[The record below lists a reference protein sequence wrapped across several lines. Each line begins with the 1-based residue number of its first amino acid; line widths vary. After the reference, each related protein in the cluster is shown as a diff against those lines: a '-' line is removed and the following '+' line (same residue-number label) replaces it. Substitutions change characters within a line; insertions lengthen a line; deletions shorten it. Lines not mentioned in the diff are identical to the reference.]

1 MPIPLI
7 LGGLAAVAG
16 IAGIAE
22 ASEAKE
28 KMKDAEFRNNVAE
41 VIVKGASSK
50 IEGAR
55 CHTSKCIVNLGQT
68 KLDICSTSMK
78 RFVENFRKIK
88 NVDFRD
94 SVGLEELR
102 DFTPNSDNVLQLE
115 QQSFKAADI
124 TSGGMGGIA
133 AGTLVAVG
141 SYSAVG
147 FLGAAS
153 TGTAIAG
160 LSGAAATNAT
170 LAWLGGGALGTGAT
184 AFGMTGGMVVLGGLV
199 VGPALAVTGFY
210 MNSKAEEA
218 LANASANIDRAKA
231 FSEQAD
237 NIANRLKG
245 IRLQTNQIRYILI
258 RLDKY
263 FEMANDA
270 LAGTLQDAG
279 TDWRKYSV
287 VQKKAVGGCAQLA
300 KTIKIIL
307 DTPLLNHEG
316 DNVSSESSRAIDVGN
331 TALLERGQ

>member
-55 CHTSKCIVNLGQT
+55 CHTSKCIANLGQT

-124 TSGGMGGIA
+124 TSGGVGGIA

-170 LAWLGGGALGTGAT
+170 LAWLGGGSLAAGG
-184 AFGMTGGMVVLGGLV
+184 FGVVGGMAVLGGLV
-199 VGPALAVTGFY
+199 AGPALAVTGFY

-218 LANASANIDRAKA
+218 LANASANIDRANA

-237 NIANRLKG
+237 NIASRLKG

-287 VQKKAVGGCAQLA
+287 AQKKAVGSCAQLA